1 MLESTEEKKTG
12 IIETVMGIIGDVS
25 GKKPKFQIH
34 YRPIDSDGKSIIP
47 KEKVPE
53 PVYDKQGNLQ
63 MDPSSRG
70 DIVDI
75 EV

>member
-1 MLESTEEKKTG
+1 MPESTEEKKTG

-34 YRPIDSDGKSIIP
+34 YRPIDPDGKPIRSI
-47 KEKVPE
+47 KNAPE

-70 DIVDI
+70 DIVDV